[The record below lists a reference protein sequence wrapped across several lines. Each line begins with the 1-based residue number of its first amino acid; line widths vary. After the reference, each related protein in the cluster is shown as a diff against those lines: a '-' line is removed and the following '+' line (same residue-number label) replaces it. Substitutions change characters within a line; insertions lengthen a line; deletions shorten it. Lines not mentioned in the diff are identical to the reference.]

1 MHWALNGPGG
11 GKGDEREERT
21 HRRCRRRSGCGGK
34 RHGATIVV
42 TSANIKNGTIQTVDM
57 GAKAKLALTGQRG
70 PRGFAGA
77 TGAQGSPGPTGLQ
90 GPIGPE
96 GPKGPQGSPSPG
108 LVAAYAWATG
118 GFPQTSST
126 IFEDV
131 ASTSITV
138 PPSTTATL
146 FISFSGESNC
156 SGASGF
162 CLVRI
167 LVDGT
172 EVQEGLVIFDNTELG
187 VQDLGTVEAHAVVR
201 SVANIGAGP
210 HTVTI
215 QRNVSVGTI
224 TFVLDGWGLQV
235 QAFKL

>member
-1 MHWALNGPGG
+1 MRNALIAAVVAAVVAAA
-11 GKGDEREERT
+11 
-21 HRRCRRRSGCGGK
+21 SSSA
-34 RHGATIVV
+34 ATIVI
-42 TSANIKNGTIQTVDM
+42 TSKNIKNGTIQTVDIS
-57 GAKAKLALTGQRG
+57 AKAKRALTGQRG

-77 TGAQGSPGPTGLQ
+77 TGAQGVQGPTGLQ
-90 GPIGPE
+90 GPVGPQGPE

-118 GFPQTSST
+118 GFSQTSST
-126 IFEDV
+126 SFEDV

-138 PPSTTATL
+138 PPTTTATL

-172 EVQEGLVIFDNTELG
+172 DVQESLVIFDNTELG

-201 SVANIGAGP
+201 SVANIAAGP

-215 QRNVSVGTI
+215 QRNVSAGGI

-235 QAFKL
+235 QALKQ

>member
-1 MHWALNGPGG
+1 MKNALIAAVVAAVVAAA
-11 GKGDEREERT
+11 
-21 HRRCRRRSGCGGK
+21 SGTA
-34 RHGATIVV
+34 ATIVV
-42 TSANIKNGTIQTVDM
+42 TSANIKNGTIQTVDIS
-57 GAKAKLALTGQRG
+57 AKAKRALTGQRG
-70 PRGFAGA
+70 PRGGVGA
-77 TGAQGSPGPTGLQ
+77 TGAQGSQ
-90 GPIGPE
+90 GPAGTQGPVGPQGPE

-118 GFPQTSST
+118 GFSQTSST

-131 ASTSITV
+131 ASTSIAV
-138 PPSTTATL
+138 PASTTATL

-201 SVANIGAGP
+201 SVANIAAGP

-215 QRNVSVGTI
+215 QRNVSAGTI
-224 TFVLDGWGLQV
+224 TFSLDGWGLQV
-235 QAFKL
+235 QALKQ